1 MNLEYQI
8 TKQDYIDF
16 NIYHMTHSVTMKRS
30 LFIQRFIFPI
40 IFLISPIFLIK
51 ITDIPLWYWFSVC
64 IISSVLWIVF
74 YPKFLKRSVEKRIS
88 KLLEEGKTT
97 GILGEHNFSF
107 TEEGVV
113 DKTEFSETKYNLIE
127 KVVESEAHIFI
138 YVSAVMAYIIPIRIF
153 GSVDEKSEFLNI
165 LNKTL
170 KLR

>member
-30 LFIQRFIFPI
+30 LFILRFIFPI
-40 IFLISPIFLIK
+40 IFLVLPIFLIK
-51 ITDIPLWYWFSVC
+51 ITDIPLWYWSSVC
-64 IISSVLWIVF
+64 IISSVLWIIF
-74 YPKFLKRSVEKRIS
+74 YPKFMKRSVEKRIS
-88 KLLEEGKTT
+88 KILEEGKTT
-97 GILGEHNFSF
+97 GILGNHNFSF

-113 DKTEFSETKYNLIE
+113 DKTEFSETKYNVIE
-127 KVVESEAHIFI
+127 KVVQSETHIFI

-170 KLR
+170 KVR